1 MAKRKNDFTIG
12 EALHNFSSQSFK
24 LKLKLEEAKIQS
36 IWSSTYG
43 DYITQLTESI
53 RLKENV
59 VFVKFTSSVLRNEM
73 NLNKEKVLQ
82 TIKEKMAPVEI
93 KEIVFR

>member
-12 EALHNFSSQSFK
+12 EALHNFSSQSVK
-24 LKLKLEEAKIQS
+24 LKLKLEEAKIKS

-43 DYITQLTESI
+43 YYITQLTESI

>member
-43 DYITQLTESI
+43 
-53 RLKENV
+53 
-59 VFVKFTSSVLRNEM
+59 
-73 NLNKEKVLQ
+73 
-82 TIKEKMAPVEI
+82 
-93 KEIVFR
+93 